1 MAEEAKATE
10 TTEAPATPA
19 PAVEAAPLKGLLGI
33 KVGMTRIPLDNTKMV
48 PVTVV
53 EASGIVVT
61 QVKSATTDGY
71 NAVQVGYEDVAER
84 KLSKAEAQHLLK
96 KSVPLKRWLHEFRV
110 KDAAPFKVGQPV
122 PVSVF
127 AKGEWVQ
134 VSGMTKGKG
143 YAGSVK
149 RHGFKG
155 MAFSHGN
162 GEYRNSP
169 GSSGAQGPQ
178 HVLPGTKKPGHLGH
192 IWSTVP
198 KMEIVDVDQ
207 EKGLVLLRGSIP
219 GPNGNHVV
227 IRPTSKHVKVVKAQ
241 EVKKKKK

>member
-1 MAEEAKATE
+1 MAEERKIETE
-10 TTEAPATPA
+10 QP
-19 PAVEAAPLKGLLGI
+19 VEATAAPVVESAPLKGLLGLKI
-33 KVGMTRIPLDNTKMV
+33 GMTRIPLDNTRMV

-53 EASGIVVT
+53 DAGGVVVT
-61 QVKSATTDGY
+61 QVKSSATDGY
-71 NAVQVGYEDVAER
+71 NAVQVGYEDVLER

-96 KSVPLKRWLHEFRV
+96 KNLPLKRWLHEFPV
-110 KDAAPFKVGQPV
+110 KDTAPFKVGQPV
-122 PVSVF
+122 LVSVF
-127 AKGEWVQ
+127 AKGDWVQ
-134 VSGMTKGKG
+134 VSGFTKGKG
-143 YAGSVK
+143 FAGSVK

-178 HVLPGTKKPGHLGH
+178 HVLPGTRKPGHMGH
-192 IWSTVP
+192 EWQTVP

-227 IRPTSKHVKVVKAQ
+227 IRPTSKHVKAKVHV